1 MDKIDQLIKEIAEVE
16 SMLEKSK
23 KKGLWYNI
31 RKRREQGKRPHRPGE
46 KGYPKTLDI
55 DEADGVEEVAVDEAE
70 ELNEKRKRKKR
81 RSKVFKPQNITDLL
95 ATRIKD
101 SLEWRNDI
109 TNAMAKSDGR
119 VPDAAK
125 KLGVS
130 SRTLYRNLEE
140 PDLDDV
146 TRAPMGR
153 PSED

>member
-1 MDKIDQLIKEIAEVE
+1 MDKIDQLIREIAEVE

-23 KKGLWYNI
+23 KKGLWHNI
-31 RKRREQGKRPHRPGE
+31 HKRRAQGKSPRRPGE
-46 KGYPKTLDI
+46 EGYPETLDI
-55 DEADGVEEVAVDEAE
+55 GEAEDLEVSE

-140 PDLDDV
+140 PELDDV
-146 TRAPMGR
+146 DRAPMGR
-153 PSED
+153 PTED

>member
-16 SMLEKSK
+16 AMLERGK
-23 KKGLWYNI
+23 KNGLWYNI
-31 RKRREQGKRPHRPGE
+31 RKRREQGKSPRQPGE
-46 KGYPKTLDI
+46 EGYPETLDL
-55 DEADGVEEVAVDEAE
+55 DEVEAEVE
-70 ELNEKRKRKKR
+70 ELNEKRRSKKR
-81 RSKVFKPQNITDLL
+81 RSRVFKPQNITDLL

-119 VPDAAK
+119 VPDAAR

-140 PDLDDV
+140 PELDNVD
-146 TRAPMGR
+146 RAPMGR